1 MGCGRFLRTFVSMKD
16 IENIEDI
23 RLLVDSFYSSVREDK
38 LLSPIFNEKIG
49 NNWPIHLA
57 KMYSF
62 WQTILLEEPTYSGR
76 PFPPHAKLPVS
87 KNHFDRWLLLFSET
101 INKHFEGA
109 KANEAK
115 WRSEKMAELFLHKIE
130 FIKNN
135 PNRIL

>member
-1 MGCGRFLRTFVSMKD
+1 MD
-16 IENIEDI
+16 DI
-23 RLLVDSFYSSVREDK
+23 RLLVDSFYSKIREDE

-49 NNWPIHLA
+49 DKWPVHLA

-62 WQTILLEEPTYSGR
+62 WQSILLDEPTYSGR

-87 KNHFDRWLLLFSET
+87 KGHFERWLQLFAMT
-101 INKHFEGA
+101 INEYFKGP
-109 KANEAK
+109 KADEAI
-115 WRSEKMAELFLHKIE
+115 WRSGKMAELFLHKIE

>member
-1 MGCGRFLRTFVSMKD
+1 MKD
-16 IENIEDI
+16 IQNMDDI
-23 RLLVDSFYSSVREDK
+23 RLLVDSFYSKIREDE

-49 NNWPIHLA
+49 DKWPIHLA

-62 WQTILLEEPTYSGR
+62 WQSILLDEPTYSGR

-87 KNHFDRWLLLFSET
+87 KDHFDRWLQLFAMT
-101 INKHFEGA
+101 INEYFKGP
-109 KANEAK
+109 KADEAI
-115 WRSEKMAELFLHKIE
+115 WRSGKMAELFLHKIE

>member
-1 MGCGRFLRTFVSMKD
+1 MKD
-16 IENIEDI
+16 IESIEDI
-23 RLLVDSFYSSVREDK
+23 RLLVDSFYSSVREDE

-49 NNWPIHLA
+49 DKWPIHLA

-62 WQTILLEEPTYSGR
+62 WQTILLEEPAYSGR

-87 KNHFDRWLLLFSET
+87 KAHFDRWLLLFSKT

-109 KANEAK
+109 IANEAK

-130 FIKNN
+130 YIKNN
-135 PNRIL
+135 PNQIQ

>member
-1 MGCGRFLRTFVSMKD
+1 MKD
-16 IENIEDI
+16 IQHIEDI
-23 RLLVDSFYSSVREDK
+23 RILVDSFYLNVQKDE

-49 NNWPIHLA
+49 DKWDLHLP

-87 KNHFDRWLLLFSET
+87 KAHFDRWLLLFFET
-101 INKHFEGA
+101 IDKNFKGP
-109 KANEAK
+109 KADEAK
-115 WRSEKMAELFLHKIE
+115 WRSEKMAELFWHKIE